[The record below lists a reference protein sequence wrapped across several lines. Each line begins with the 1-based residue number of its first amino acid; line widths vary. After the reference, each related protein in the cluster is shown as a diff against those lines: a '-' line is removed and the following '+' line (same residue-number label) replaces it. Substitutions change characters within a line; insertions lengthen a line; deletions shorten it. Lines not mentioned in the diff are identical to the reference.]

1 MFSRVEII
9 RRMIKWTTG
18 RDYLPLYHVD
28 GELNLSDLLTKKHD
42 LTIEDLSTGSNWQTG
57 YPWMKLETVDMP
69 LFPYQSLTIT
79 KDLEE
84 LIEEECSKDVSS
96 PPEPLIP
103 EMEIPGL
110 GAGVETSVLHSV
122 VLFPQCREGWELI
135 S

>member
-1 MFSRVEII
+1 
-9 RRMIKWTTG
+9 
-18 RDYLPLYHVD
+18 
-28 GELNLSDLLTKKHD
+28 
-42 LTIEDLSTGSNWQTG
+42 
-57 YPWMKLETVDMP
+57 MP

-79 KDLEE
+79 KDVKE
-84 LIEEECSKDVSS
+84 LIEEECFKDVSS

-122 VLFPQCREGWELI
+122 LSPLFPTCRVGWELI